1 MKNKT
6 LRFVTVI
13 LAGLF
18 LTLLALF
25 TGQASRAQGGTFYC
39 VNQSGTGCAAV
50 CNGGCFNAVQAA
62 VNAAQPGAEIRI
74 AEGTYT
80 SAAKHVAA
88 ITKEL
93 RLVGGFNATCAEHDP
108 DVHRT
113 VLDAQRRGSV
123 ISATWP
129 AGDVVLEFLTIING
143 NGDGNC
149 NSMGGCGGGIYAE
162 SVNLHVGNCVISNN
176 VGNISPAGATGEGG
190 GIYAHGDIF
199 ELWDSRIVSNTAA
212 LSATTYYAY
221 GGGVFARNDFL
232 GSVLTMTRNFIAN
245 NVGSSANNIPAEGGG
260 VFLYAPQSAI
270 VISNTIENNIAA
282 TKIGGS
288 GGGIAAFAANVTIAA
303 NRINGNNATTAPN
316 MPGYGGGLYLTGDS
330 AINITRN
337 VISGNVASPAM
348 PSGGVLN
355 ESWGVITLSNNLIVN
370 NTANPESGGGVFVY
384 NNNLKGYSSKT
395 LLFNN
400 TIAGNGSNGIVALR
414 SSLTNALTLTLNNN
428 LIVNHTTGITAY
440 YSSTII
446 ADTNLFHNT
455 ADPITGANAILADP
469 RLSPDYHLYNDSPA
483 VDAGLTIPW
492 LTIDLAGA
500 TRPQGGGYDIGAYE
514 EAPPPQHKIY
524 LPLVLKN

>member
-6 LRFVTVI
+6 LRFATAI

-25 TGQASRAQGGTFYC
+25 TGQASRAQGGTIYC

-93 RLVGGFNATCAEHDP
+93 RLAGGFNPACDEHDP

-129 AGDVVLEFLTIING
+129 AGDVTLEFLTIT
-143 NGDGNC
+143 NGDGSGDYLNQ
-149 NSMGGCGGGIYAE
+149 GCGGGIYAE

-176 VGNISPAGATGEGG
+176 IGSSSAADVMGWGG
-190 GIYAHGDIF
+190 GIYIFSDIL
-199 ELWDSRIVSNTAA
+199 ELWDSQIVSNTANTNT
-212 LSATTYYAY
+212 SAKYAAY
-221 GGGVFARNDFL
+221 GGGIATHCDNVTMTNNYIARN
-232 GSVLTMTRNFIAN
+232 I
-245 NVGSSANNIPAEGGG
+245 GSSAEGVGAEGGG
-260 VFLYAPQSAI
+260 VYLYGPLNGL
-270 VISNTIENNIAA
+270 VISNTIENNTAA

-288 GGGIAAFAANVTIAA
+288 GGGIATFATKNVTIAA
-303 NRINGNNATTAPN
+303 NRINGNNAATAPN

-348 PSGGVLN
+348 PGGGVLN

-384 NNNLKGYSSKT
+384 NNNQYGYASKT
-395 LLFNN
+395 MLFNN
-400 TIAGNGSNGIVALR
+400 TIAGNGSNGIAAVR
-414 SSLTNALTLTLNNN
+414 SSLTAALTLTLNNN

-514 EAPPPQHKIY
+514 GSQEAPPPKHKIY
-524 LPLVLKN
+524 LPLALKN